1 MFKLTFLIKAYNLIV
16 IDCTIDFILQVFDRS
31 NTFFAIISNAL
42 NRLSIDNMGIS
53 IHYTFF
59 NWMHGSGWKFET
71 SLHFVPNARAQAA
84 FEHVSAAAWA
94 TPVSRISIPFCLRF
108 MRVNINAGLPRYCG
122 NSCNIYRL

>member
-16 IDCTIDFILQVFDRS
+16 IDCTIDFISQVFDRS

-59 NWMHGSGWKFET
+59 NWMNGSGWKFET
-71 SLHFVPNARAQAA
+71 SLHFVSPTLAAQAA
-84 FEHVSAAAWA
+84 F
-94 TPVSRISIPFCLRF
+94 
-108 MRVNINAGLPRYCG
+108 
-122 NSCNIYRL
+122 